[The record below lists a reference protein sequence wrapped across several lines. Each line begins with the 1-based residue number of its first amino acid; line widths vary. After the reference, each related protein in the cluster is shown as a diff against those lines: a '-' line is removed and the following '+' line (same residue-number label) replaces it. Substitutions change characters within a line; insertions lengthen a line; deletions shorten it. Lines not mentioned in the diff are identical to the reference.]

1 MQNTNILVDSN
12 ILINYD
18 RGEENAINWWED
30 MMEKGYKIWFSAI
43 SLMEM
48 YRGLSKKE
56 WIESFEKRINTMKK
70 DGKLKTIIPIN
81 KKIAQKAQE
90 LLREYCLEY
99 NPPQRRDRMQALIVT
114 CS

>member
-1 MQNTNILVDSN
+1 
-12 ILINYD
+12 
-18 RGEENAINWWED
+18 
-30 MMEKGYKIWFSAI
+30 
-43 SLMEM
+43 MEM

-99 NPPQRRDRMQALIVT
+99 NPPQRRDRMQALICDMFIAATAILYNFPIFTFNIGDYNWIRELNVLKPEYKPT
-114 CS
+114 GGKL